1 MSKTIVNEPE
11 RKLNQV
17 ELLAI
22 LQSAYQKGEKSI
34 INNPKEMVQD
44 IILQMKSVG
53 TK

>member
-1 MSKTIVNEPE
+1 MSKTMVKEPT
-11 RKLNQV
+11 RNINQM
-17 ELLAI
+17 ELLEI

-44 IILQMKSVG
+44 IILQMKAVG